1 MPPTHLERRDGA
13 AIHRASAS
21 GFEPYQSGAA
31 HFALCCHTHTAMRS
45 RRPKQKAMCRQTLH
59 CLVTMIAMSVTA
71 PALAQEATTP
81 TGRGELLLTTNCAR
95 CHAVGP
101 TGTSPHMA
109 APPFRTLSRKYKIE
123 GLAEALAEGLST
135 GHPDMPEF
143 VFAPED
149 VGAII
154 DYLQSIQQR

>member
-1 MPPTHLERRDGA
+1 
-13 AIHRASAS
+13 
-21 GFEPYQSGAA
+21 
-31 HFALCCHTHTAMRS
+31 
-45 RRPKQKAMCRQTLH
+45 MCRQVLY
-59 CLVTMIAMSVTA
+59 CLVTMITMSGVA
-71 PALAQEATTP
+71 PVLAQEATP
-81 TGRGELLLTTNCAR
+81 AGRGELLLTRNCAR

-101 TGTSPHMA
+101 TGASPHPA

-154 DYLQSIQQR
+154 DYLQSIQQQ